1 VERVDQSLEALCPL
15 IPGLKY
21 FRFSPVDEALGMEL
35 DSIDPVEIDKVR
47 TALRTS
53 TTSA

>member
-1 VERVDQSLEALCPL
+1 L

-47 TALRTS
+47 TALQPI
-53 TTSA
+53 SANGNLNPKPLCFLLL